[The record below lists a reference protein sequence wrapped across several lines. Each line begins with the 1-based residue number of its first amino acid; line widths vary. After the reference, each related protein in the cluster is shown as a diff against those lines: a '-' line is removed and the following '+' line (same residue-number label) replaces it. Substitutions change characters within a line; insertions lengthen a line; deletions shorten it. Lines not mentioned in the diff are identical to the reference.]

1 MKRKPFQMLSPV
13 TSVTTKQSLKGGWCS
28 TIGWSTELQS
38 WPQHQRLLNA
48 QGRSQGL
55 QEASLPPLCWKP
67 TGRNMWRVRRS
78 LRNVRMNLRCC
89 RHISSVIIVIT
100 GSFGTNRILESHIQ
114 HKHKKWFHSF
124 FNCSAMICKV
134 TYRPVWPAV
143 SAPIHIVM
151 YVFLCVFTDV
161 TKIKTTHSLNNL
173 YHYMQ

>member
-1 MKRKPFQMLSPV
+1 MQGGEGSSWKGSRTLHQWTFVKWKPFQMLSPV
-13 TSVTTKQSLKGGWCS
+13 TSVTTRQSLKGGWRS

-67 TGRNMWRVRRS
+67 TGRNMRRVRRS
-78 LRNVRMNLRCC
+78 LRNVRKVRMNLRCC

-100 GSFGTNRILESHIQ
+100 GSFGTNHASWSLTSSIT
-114 HKHKKWFHSF
+114 HKKWFHSF

-134 TYRPVWPAV
+134 TYRPVWP
-143 SAPIHIVM
+143 I
-151 YVFLCVFTDV
+151 
-161 TKIKTTHSLNNL
+161 
-173 YHYMQ
+173 